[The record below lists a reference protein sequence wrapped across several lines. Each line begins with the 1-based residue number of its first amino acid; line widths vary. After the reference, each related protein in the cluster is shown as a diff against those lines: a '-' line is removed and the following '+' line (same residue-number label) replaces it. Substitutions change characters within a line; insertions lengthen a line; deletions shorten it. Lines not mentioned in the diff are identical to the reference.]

1 LPAAA
6 ALAGAIRGRT
16 SELQCGFPEKSPASI
31 LLAQIAK
38 FESNALRRLY
48 EITVNL
54 QPVATV

>member
-1 LPAAA
+1 LKSQRSLAEMNAA
-6 ALAGAIRGRT
+6 
-16 SELQCGFPEKSPASI
+16 SV

-54 QPVATV
+54 QPVSTIA